1 MTQLNNKAKIKK
13 RVLTAISIVIIAVL
27 SYAIISVAI
36 SVSRGKTPSVFGY
49 SFLHVVT
56 DSMETQIPV
65 NTVIFVKMLNENQV
79 ENLQVGEIITFKAVI
94 GGYNTTKTHRIIE
107 IDKTEKK
114 ITTEGDNASGP
125 DKPITYDMVVAKYIC
140 NVGFITWLYKVLSSF
155 WGFLLIII
163 LPCLALLISYIY
175 TIAKQGVLMK
185 NKRLANEEQAK
196 LEEKIRKEILESVE
210 AKKDNSNEESN
221 E

>member
-1 MTQLNNKAKIKK
+1 MI
-13 RVLTAISIVIIAVL
+13 
-27 SYAIISVAI
+27 
-36 SVSRGKTPSVFGY
+36 
-49 SFLHVVT
+49 
-56 DSMETQIPV
+56 
-65 NTVIFVKMLNENQV
+65 
-79 ENLQVGEIITFKAVI
+79 
-94 GGYNTTKTHRIIE
+94 
-107 IDKTEKK
+107 KTEKK